1 MDLSSATVAFGLS
14 RLFWFFATFDVV
26 ISIGIEVW
34 VRTARTCSLKA
45 NRLTSLAIGQR
56 KDTWFVCA
64 IVWIVA
70 VGNGLP
76 AQWLLHASGTVGLL
90 WLLRRTAQ
98 RMDSFARER

>member
-45 NRLTSLAIGQR
+45 NR
-56 KDTWFVCA
+56 
-64 IVWIVA
+64 
-70 VGNGLP
+70 
-76 AQWLLHASGTVGLL
+76 
-90 WLLRRTAQ
+90 
-98 RMDSFARER
+98 